1 MKLLSAVMVAA
12 QADVYMHMPRGSN
25 NRLSEERKDRANA
38 NRLFD
43 SQNNNNGG
51 YNVAD
56 KGSSPAEDMSG
67 QHQEMYFQ
75 SGQVGKS
82 HLNLEWWDQHG
93 CGKRDSTDVNA
104 IDCHIIVQYK
114 CQPVNQGGRLRNGWS
129 DKTPEFTKRDRNQ
142 EEGNLSETLAR
153 KEQDLAVNDEQ
164 GEERGEHEAWEN
176 YDSCHI
182 RERNHGLFIADQHLR
197 GSSSIY
203 TRQNQAGTRRGYE
216 CPEERDYFPYWHPTE
231 WTDVAVLT
239 SNTDSCDYYVRES
252 SNSAPKGECVELIT
266 DQDTGAQT
274 RRNHASEANN
284 PADCGQIT
292 GKNLS

>member
-93 CGKRDSTDVNA
+93 CGKQDPTDVNA
-104 IDCHIIVQYK
+104 IDCHIMLSTSAKQ
-114 CQPVNQGGRLRNGWS
+114 Q
-129 DKTPEFTKRDRNQ
+129 TKAEECGTVLHRDSSVHQTDRNQ
-142 EEGNLSETLAR
+142 QETSVSETLAR
-153 KEQDLAVNDEQ
+153 KEDLAVNDEQ
-164 GEERGEHEAWEN
+164 GEKGRTRSLGELRCL
-176 YDSCHI
+176 CH
-182 RERNHGLFIADQHLR
+182 
-197 GSSSIY
+197 
-203 TRQNQAGTRRGYE
+203 
-216 CPEERDYFPYWHPTE
+216 
-231 WTDVAVLT
+231 
-239 SNTDSCDYYVRES
+239 
-252 SNSAPKGECVELIT
+252 
-266 DQDTGAQT
+266 
-274 RRNHASEANN
+274 
-284 PADCGQIT
+284 
-292 GKNLS
+292 